1 MNFTATVNG
10 LNIAFSWESP
20 PVGSGIV
27 VSYTLY
33 CASDGVKSFSI
44 TLNPV
49 LQFTLEELSPS
60 TSYMCNIFGSTN
72 GGVGPSAFIE
82 VQTESKTLCFD
93 LKLVVYSFSS

>member
-1 MNFTATVNG
+1 MNFTAIVDG
-10 LNIAFSWESP
+10 VNIAFSWESP

-27 VSYTLY
+27 VSYTFN
-33 CASDGVKSFSI
+33 CVSDGVKPLSV
-44 TLNPV
+44 TLKPT

-60 TSYMCNIFGSTN
+60 TSYMCNIFGSTT

-93 LKLVVYSFSS
+93 LKLVF